1 MTAETQKQSALYP
14 DGPSQCLR
22 CFLDSRQNFTP
33 HGQKL
38 GRMDGVT
45 AQQFQLSLPVAQLL
59 EKLPAQIA
67 FQKVIRN
74 DTIFGIGKVTF
85 DMQGEEFL

>member
-1 MTAETQKQSALYP
+1 
-14 DGPSQCLR
+14 
-22 CFLDSRQNFTP
+22 
-33 HGQKL
+33 
-38 GRMDGVT
+38 MDGVA
-45 AQQFQLSLPVAQLL
+45 AQQFQLGLTVAQLL